1 MHFFHEPVFHQ
12 LYWKEARLAQNL
24 AGSQDYSVAILNS
37 CLEQLQVGIITS
49 HLLSSSTN
57 KKQAIFRFGLV
68 EGGCIK
74 TIDPDPLLPHK
85 GMILLKMLTR

>member
-1 MHFFHEPVFHQ
+1 M
-12 LYWKEARLAQNL
+12 
-24 AGSQDYSVAILNS
+24 
-37 CLEQLQVGIITS
+37 GIITS